1 MIPEKPF
8 SPVQSVRNKNLYRA
22 GVVFLWIVL
31 IPTFS
36 LGQGDT
42 AIQKA
47 QIPALLSTIRSV
59 NHLTFCSEPVPLD
72 DPAIRERFEKELLLI
87 LWNRPQAILWIKRST
102 RFFPFIE
109 KALKKNNLPDDLKYL
124 AVAESALRPHA
135 QSGKG
140 AVGYWQFIKSTGRK
154 YGLRIDRDIDERRS
168 LSASTKAA
176 MAYFKAL
183 YDMFGSWTLSAAAF
197 NMGEQGLQAEIL
209 IQQIDDYYH
218 LYLPL
223 ETQRYIFRILAIKLI
238 LENPQAYGFAIT
250 PRDLYPPPATDSV
263 SISSTEQIPLQIV
276 ARAAKSSFKTI
287 KDLNPQIRGHYLVA
301 GTHTLLIPKGS
312 ARGFKRR
319 LEKRIKKLAGQNK
332 NRIYIVRKGDTLTNI
347 ARQFNVP
354 LPALLIWN
362 RLNYRK
368 PIHPGD
374 RLIIHP
380 K

>member
-1 MIPEKPF
+1 MIPEKYLI
-8 SPVQSVRNKNLYRA
+8 PVQYICKKYLYGL
-22 GVVFLWIVL
+22 GVAFLWIVSL
-31 IPTFS
+31 PAFS
-36 LGQGDT
+36 LGQEDA
-42 AIQKA
+42 AIQEA
-47 QIPALLSTIRSV
+47 QIPALLSTIRNV
-59 NHLTFCSEPVPLD
+59 HHLTFCDEPVPLN

-109 KALKKNNLPDDLKYL
+109 KTLKKNNLPDDLKYL

-140 AVGYWQFIKSTGRK
+140 AVGYWQFIKSTGKK

-168 LSASTKAA
+168 LSASTEAA
-176 MAYFKAL
+176 MAYFEAL
-183 YDMFGSWTLSAAAF
+183 HNMFGSWTLSAAAY

-209 IQQIDDYYH
+209 IQKTDDYYQ

-238 LENPQAYGFAIT
+238 LENPRAYGFAIT
-250 PRDLYPPPATDSV
+250 PDDLYPPLAADRV
-263 SISSTEQIPLQIV
+263 SISPAEQIPLQIV
-276 ARAAKSSFKTI
+276 AQAANTSFKAI
-287 KDLNPQIRGHYLVA
+287 KDMNPHIRGHYLVA
-301 GTHTLLIPKGS
+301 GTHTLQIPKGK

-319 LEKRIKKLAGQNK
+319 LKKQIKQLANLNK

>member
-1 MIPEKPF
+1 MIAGKLLI
-8 SPVQSVRNKNLYRA
+8 SVQRIRNRFLFGLGA
-22 GVVFLWIVL
+22 VFLWIA
-31 IPTFS
+31 FS
-36 LGQGDT
+36 PAIAPGQGGP
-42 AIQKA
+42 ALPAA
-47 QIPALLSTIRSV
+47 QIPDLLSTIRGV
-59 NHLTFCSEPVPLD
+59 NHLTFCNEPVPLD

-87 LWNRPQAILWIKRST
+87 LWNRPQAILWMKRST
-102 RFFPFIE
+102 RCFPFIE
-109 KALKKNNLPDDLKYL
+109 KALKKNKLPDDLKYL

-135 QSGKG
+135 RSGKS
-140 AVGYWQFIKSTGRK
+140 AVGYWQFVKSTGKK
-154 YGLRIDRDIDERRS
+154 YGLRIDRDIDERRN
-168 LSASTKAA
+168 LAASTRAA

-183 YDMFGSWTLSAAAF
+183 YAMFGSWSLSAAAY

-209 IQQIDDYYH
+209 VQETDDYYR

-238 LENPQAYGFAIT
+238 LENPRAYGFAIT
-250 PRDLYPPPATDSV
+250 PGDLYPPRRTDSV
-263 SISSTEQIPLQIV
+263 SISSPGQIPLQIV
-276 ARAAKSSFKTI
+276 AQAARSSFKTI

-301 GTHTLLIPKGS
+301 GTHTLLIPEGS

-319 LEKRIKKLAGQNK
+319 LEKRIKEQARQNK
-332 NRIYIVRKGDTLTNI
+332 NHIYIVHRGDTLTNI
-347 ARQFNVP
+347 AKRFNVP
-354 LPALLIWN
+354 LPVLLIWN